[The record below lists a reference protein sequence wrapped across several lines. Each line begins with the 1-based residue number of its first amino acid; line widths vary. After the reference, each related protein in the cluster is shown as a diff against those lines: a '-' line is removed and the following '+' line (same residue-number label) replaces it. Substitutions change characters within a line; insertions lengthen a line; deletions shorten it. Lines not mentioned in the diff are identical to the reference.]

1 MKSLRNVGGLLLV
14 GCLALSFAS
23 CSKDDD
29 KTPASLKVEDVNGNY
44 TGKLITEQNK
54 VKSENTIEFTA
65 IREVITVPDLPVKEI
80 VTSIVKDPKKVETIL
95 KDLGKVTYS
104 LDYTSAL
111 SATKTSISLTF
122 APKALEIQLPVDGA
136 KKKVVVTFTAKAA
149 GTYANDKTLKFVL
162 TAEKIVVD
170 GAALTPYD
178 VVTYDF
184 AATKW

>member
-29 KTPASLKVEDVNGNY
+29 KTPAPLKVEDVNGSY

-54 VKSENTIEFTA
+54 VKSENTIAFTA
-65 IREVITVPDLPVKEI
+65 DKNVITIADLPVKEI
-80 VTSIVKDPKKVETIL
+80 VTSIVKDAKKVETVL
-95 KDLGKVTYS
+95 KDLGKVKYS
-104 LDYTSAL
+104 LDYTAAL
-111 SATKTSISLTF
+111 SATKTSVSLTF

-162 TAEKIVVD
+162 TAEKVMVDDVV
-170 GAALTPYD
+170 LTPYD
-178 VVTYDF
+178 VVTYD
-184 AATKW
+184 ASVKK